1 MKILIYTPSFYP
13 RVGGLETI
21 NYLIAQGLSKY
32 FDITVVTPVLD
43 EDNEHEY
50 SFKIIRTTKTVSII
64 S

>member
-50 SFKIIRTTKTVSII
+50 SFKMVI
-64 S
+64 

>member
-50 SFKIIRTTKTVSII
+50 SFKIIRTDFD
-64 S
+64 